1 MINKKKFGLL
11 FCSYVHGSP
20 LLENTVPFDSR
31 EAAEKTAE
39 ALGRV
44 LILDL
49 VLRNDDRLRCRVLG
63 WRGNYANLDS
73 LDDVYDSAIIRYKPE
88 IIRSPQ
94 KQKQRRAV
102 SISGSIGSDVSDL
115 ILEDSFVP
123 SEPEFS
129 SFNIVAIDSSVPRRP
144 PAGKRAKDQESYPKL
159 VELTLNNF
167 DYSSKLLFEVSFGK
181 LGIPGSEGFDVSS
194 DYSYNCPLS
203 ESDIVAIGHS
213 FRGGFRSALRDLQRF
228 HIFLITLYQKL
239 DGLLKIFFNLM
250 YKGSNEYDKEDAS
263 TSDSPLCLVEA
274 QADSNDTDVPR
285 NLRKPSRT
293 LSRDSL
299 DLSSPSCRE
308 SFMTKHFKGN
318 GDASRGLRLTMKLR
332 DFNKYAK
339 VKTFEVWMD
348 NLYILL
354 LLYAM
359 EREGWER
366 LDVVGATRVLQRGSS
381 TRGMDSAHMQ

>member
-1 MINKKKFGLL
+1 M
-11 FCSYVHGSP
+11 
-20 LLENTVPFDSR
+20 PFESR
-31 EAAEKTAE
+31 QAAEKTAE

-49 VLRNDDRLRCRVLG
+49 VLRNEDRLRCHPLG
-63 WRGNYANLDS
+63 WRGNYANLLVANREAYANLDS

-115 ILEDSFVP
+115 ILEDSYA
-123 SEPEFS
+123 SSGHEFS
-129 SFNIVAIDSSVPRRP
+129 SFNIVAIDSGVPRRP
-144 PAGKRAKDQESYPKL
+144 PASKRAKDQESYPKL
-159 VELTLNNF
+159 VELTLNNL

-181 LGIPGSEGFDVSS
+181 LGIPGHEEFDVSS
-194 DYSYNCPLS
+194 DYSYNSPLS
-203 ESDIVAIGHS
+203 ESDMVATVHS

-250 YKGSNEYDKEDAS
+250 YKCSNEYAREDAG
-263 TSDSPLCLVEA
+263 TSDSPLCSVES

-293 LSRDSL
+293 LSRDNL

-308 SFMTKHFKGN
+308 SFISKHFKGN

-348 NLYILL
+348 NLSIIKC
-354 LLYAM
+354 M
-359 EREGWER
+359 
-366 LDVVGATRVLQRGSS
+366 T
-381 TRGMDSAHMQ
+381 